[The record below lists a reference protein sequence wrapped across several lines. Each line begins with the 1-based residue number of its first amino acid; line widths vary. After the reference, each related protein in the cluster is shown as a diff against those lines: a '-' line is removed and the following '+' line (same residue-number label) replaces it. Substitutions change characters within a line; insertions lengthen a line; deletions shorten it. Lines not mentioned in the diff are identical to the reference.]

1 MSALTKET
9 ARSLAKVLNSGLS
22 TYYSDDLVAILGVG
36 RESNNEEA
44 VQSWLLARFGSEYT
58 IQRAGLLEH
67 ASETLQQHLN
77 DVRMEVAVGAKPEFP
92 MQQSFIPPKILTDLE
107 LRCVARAIYLLILND
122 GTKLYLDA
130 LIELV
135 LESDGSPIEKI
146 TAWISS
152 QTISYTYFPSEMTL
166 PLAQRLMQELKAA
179 DGSY

>member
-9 ARSLAKVLNSGLS
+9 ARSLAKLLNNSLS
-22 TYYSDDLVAILGVG
+22 TYHGDDLVAILGVG

-44 VQSWLLARFGSEYT
+44 VQSWLLARFASGYT

-67 ASETLQQHLN
+67 ASEALQQHLN
-77 DVRMEVAVGAKPEFP
+77 DVRMEVAIGAKPEFP
-92 MQQSFIPPKILTDLE
+92 IQQSFIHPKALTDLE
-107 LRCVARAIYLLILND
+107 LRCIARAIYLLVLND
-122 GTKLYLDA
+122 GTKPYLDS

-135 LESDGSPIEKI
+135 LESEGNPIEKI
-146 TAWISS
+146 TTWITS
-152 QTISYTYFPSEMTL
+152 QAISYTYFPSELTL